1 MIEDWIRRK
10 LEYKTSNYW
19 LNKYFQ
25 IIKKKSIKEMLT
37 ILSDFEKLN
46 KSIETELKNN
56 NID

>member
-19 LNKYFQ
+19 LNKYLQ
-25 IIKKKSIKEMLT
+25 IIKKKSIKETLT

-56 NID
+56 NND